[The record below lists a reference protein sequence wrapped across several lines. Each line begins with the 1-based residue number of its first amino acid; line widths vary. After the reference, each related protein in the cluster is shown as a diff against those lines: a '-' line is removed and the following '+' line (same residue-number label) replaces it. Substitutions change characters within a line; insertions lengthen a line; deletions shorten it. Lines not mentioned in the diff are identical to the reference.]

1 MHGPDAK
8 FQGRPHAM
16 NRIDHI
22 PSARP
27 GTPYPGEA
35 NVPAYGSASTLRDGI
50 DLVGMFE
57 SVRKRIRVALGILLA
72 VSILGIG
79 FTLAQTPK
87 YTSTA
92 LLMIDPAPE
101 RLVDVNQT
109 INRAA
114 PDEVIVESEI
124 EILKSVE
131 MAARLAAAMD
141 LENDPEFNWRLR
153 EPSPVQ
159 STFGAIGRFFGSIFS
174 GGGQAEA
181 ALAAGDPGVAQLMV
195 PDDVAYAVGEAI
207 TVRRRGLSFGIEVS
221 VTTDNP
227 AKSARMANEF
237 ANTYLTS
244 RLEDRFASVGTAGAW
259 IEERL
264 AELRAEVLEK
274 EADVQRFRAQ
284 KGLLTAEGVSL
295 TEQQIADV
303 QSSVIAARA
312 EYAEAQAR
320 YSQLNELIRSG
331 SSADSIAGVLNSPV
345 IRDLRV
351 QEAAIAQQQAD
362 FDRRYGDQHPE
373 VRRIRSERADVQQQI
388 KAEIDRIASSMR
400 NEVMVVGSRLR
411 SLESDLEQN
420 RRALVSNNEE
430 LVTLGELESEAR
442 AARSVYDSF
451 LQRSHQVEH
460 QGTFAKVDATLASPA
475 RPVVIPSS
483 PKVLFSSVLSI
494 GAGGVLALLFVA
506 VAERFRHTFR
516 SPEEAE
522 SKIGLRSLAVVPR
535 LDANTLR
542 SLPAIWRNPPK
553 YLVENPISPFGEA
566 IRDLRT
572 SLVLAVPPRS
582 SPVIAITSA
591 APNEGKSS
599 ISLSLARLCALSGKR
614 TVIIDCDTRRRAM
627 NRLLRIEPEQGL
639 LEVLNGTAE
648 LADVIGADEDTG
660 AHVIPVASESSQ
672 TQDLFSSGDF
682 QALLDQL
689 SDEYDFIILDCAP
702 VLAVAETRQVA
713 KMSDVCVLV
722 ARCNETHSGAVRAA
736 AESLQMAGA
745 PLIGMVLN
753 FFDAR
758 VPGGFSGYGSAYYW
772 HPGNSYYNQP
782 K

>member
-1 MHGPDAK
+1 MGSEGEAR
-8 FQGRPHAM
+8 GRQHDM
-16 NRIDHI
+16 NRIDHF
-22 PSARP
+22 SHSRQ
-27 GTPYPGEA
+27 GSPYPGEA
-35 NVPAYGSASTLRDGI
+35 NAQSYRESAGQREGI
-50 DLVGMFE
+50 DLVGMLQA
-57 SVRKRIRVALGILLA
+57 VRKRLRVALAILVG
-72 VSILGIG
+72 VSVLGIAY
-79 FTLAQTPK
+79 TVSQTPQ

-101 RLVDVNQT
+101 RLVDMNQT
-109 INRAA
+109 VNRAA

-141 LENDPEFNWRLR
+141 LENDPEFNWRLK
-153 EPSPVQ
+153 EKSGFQ
-159 STFGAIGRFFGSIFS
+159 SAVSSVKGFFGSLFS
-174 GGGQAEA
+174 GGREA
-181 ALAAGDPGVAQLMV
+181 PVIADDQGAAGMMV
-195 PDDVAYAVGEAI
+195 PDDVAYAVGSAI
-207 TVRRRGLSFGIEVS
+207 NVRRRGLSFGIEVS
-221 VTTDNP
+221 ATTEDP

-237 ANTYLTS
+237 ANTYLSS

-259 IEERL
+259 IDERL
-264 AELRAEVLEK
+264 NDLREEVLEK
-274 EADVQRFRAQ
+274 EAAVQRFRAQ

-320 YSQLNELIRSG
+320 YSQLNSLISSG

-345 IRDLRV
+345 IRDLRA
-351 QEAAIAQQQAD
+351 QEAVIAQRQAEI
-362 FDRRYGDQHPE
+362 DRRYGEQHPE
-373 VRRIRSERADVQQQI
+373 VARVRSERADVQQQI
-388 KAEIDRIASSMR
+388 KSEIDRIASSMR
-400 NEVMVVGSRLR
+400 NEVTVVGSRLR
-411 SLESDLEQN
+411 SLEADLEQN
-420 RRALVSNNEE
+420 RRSLVSNNAE
-430 LVTLGELESEAR
+430 LVSLGELESEAR
-442 AARSVYDSF
+442 AARSVYESF

-460 QGTFAKVDATLASPA
+460 QGTFAKVDASLASPA
-475 RPVVIPSS
+475 RPVLVPSS
-483 PKVLFSSVLSI
+483 PKVMFSSVLSV
-494 GAGGVLALLFVA
+494 GAGGILALLFVA
-506 VAERFRHTFR
+506 LAERFRHTFR
-516 SPEEAE
+516 SPDEAE
-522 SKIGLRSLAVVPR
+522 AKIGLRSLAVVPR
-535 LDANTLR
+535 LDAAALR

-553 YLVENPISPFGEA
+553 YLVENPISPYGEA

-582 SPVIAITSA
+582 SPIIAITSA

-639 LEVLNGTAE
+639 LEVLNGSVE

-689 SDEYDFIILDCAP
+689 SEEYDFIILDCAP
-702 VLAVAETRQVA
+702 VLAVAETRQIA

-722 ARCNETHSGAVRAA
+722 ARCNETHAGAVQAA
-736 AESLQMAGA
+736 AESLHTAGA
-745 PLIGMVLN
+745 PLAGMVLN

-758 VPGGFSGYGSAYYW
+758 VPGGNSGFGSAYYW

-782 K
+782 